1 MKKILCVK
9 IVYIVKVVPKII
21 FEIVVKKELFV
32 KVICIIKVMIQ
43 IYLSEGACKKLCVKV
58 ILRSYY
64 FPKKKTVEKKVFF
77 KKRNSLAV
85 GNRSLGALMARAR

>member
-1 MKKILCVK
+1 M
-9 IVYIVKVVPKII
+9 PKII

-64 FPKKKTVEKKVFF
+64 FPKKKTVEKKSFF
-77 KKRNSLAV
+77 KKK
-85 GNRSLGALMARAR
+85 

>member
-1 MKKILCVK
+1 MNLWVKGCTRNFPNKDNFIQVVLKNYPPNYLKKILCVK

-43 IYLSEGACKKLCVKV
+43 IYLSEGTCKK
-58 ILRSYY
+58 
-64 FPKKKTVEKKVFF
+64 
-77 KKRNSLAV
+77 
-85 GNRSLGALMARAR
+85 